1 MTPRLK
7 SDYMSKSIEHLRNRT
22 DPFSNFFNIQID
34 QLAEGYAKIFMRI
47 EKNHLNFYEIAHGGA
62 IYSLADQAF
71 ALASN
76 SCCVTA
82 VAIQMNIHYH
92 RPSKLGDILEAIARQ
107 IHFGKRIA
115 VYQIDVKNRENNKLV
130 ASCQGMVYHKD

>member
-1 MTPRLK
+1 M
-7 SDYMSKSIEHLRNRT
+7 SDHIEGLRNRT

-47 EKNHLNFYEIAHGGA
+47 TKNHLNFYQVAHGGA

-76 SCCVTA
+76 SHGVTA

-92 RPSKLGDILEAIARQ
+92 RPSKLGDILEAEARQ
-107 IHFGKRIA
+107 VHFGKRVA
-115 VYQIDVKNRENNKLV
+115 VYQINVKNRESNKLI
-130 ASCQGMVYHKD
+130 ASCQGMVYHIEG